1 MAIIDVVINF
11 TDTFKVLWQIKTV
24 RN

>member
-11 TDTFKVLWQIKTV
+11 RDTFKVLWQIKTV